1 MAEHNAEPPAECP
14 FRARRQLLTLLS
26 MAVGGAWVL
35 AVAGCGQEQTKEWQR
50 PEWFRSK
57 QGSNGNGRGR
67 R

>member
-1 MAEHNAEPPAECP
+1 MAEHNAEPPAEGA
-14 FRARRQLLTLLS
+14 FRARRQLLKLLS
-26 MAVGGAWVL
+26 MAVGGPWVL